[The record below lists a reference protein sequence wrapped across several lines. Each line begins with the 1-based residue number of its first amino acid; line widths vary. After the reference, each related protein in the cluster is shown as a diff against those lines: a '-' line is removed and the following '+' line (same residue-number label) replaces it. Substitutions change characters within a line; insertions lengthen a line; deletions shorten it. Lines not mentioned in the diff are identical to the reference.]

1 MKQRTQPEACI
12 WPGCVKPEDQVKL
25 CEAHGYI
32 VWAAVDGSRLTKT
45 MTPLPAAPTP
55 RPKRTD
61 GHIYYVQ
68 VGSHIKIGWASDL
81 TRRMRSYPPN
91 SVLLA
96 VAPGTR
102 TDETALH
109 RKLAVWRSHGREWYV
124 PAPVVLE
131 HISRVV
137 SAHGT
142 PPALDFTA
150 QPTTVRTPRPKQY
163 VGGNHRGAGRTVQ
176 PAWVTAPP

>member
-12 WPGCVKPEDQVKL
+12 WPGCVKPQDQVKL

-32 VWAAVDGSRLTKT
+32 VWAAIDGSRLTKT
-45 MTPLPAAPTP
+45 MTPLPAAPAP
-55 RPKRTD
+55 RAAKRTD

-68 VGSHIKIGWASDL
+68 VGAHIKIGWASDL
-81 TRRMRSYPPN
+81 TRRMRAYPPN
-91 SVLLA
+91 SVLMA
-96 VAPGTR
+96 
-102 TDETALH
+102 
-109 RKLAVWRSHGREWYV
+109 V
-124 PAPVVLE
+124 PAPAVLE
-131 HISRVV
+131 HIDRVV
-137 SAHGT
+137 AAHGP
-142 PPALDFTA
+142 PPALNFTA